1 MSRIAKVERKT
12 KETEVFVEIDLDGKG
27 AVQINTGIGFFDH
40 MLRLFARHGLFN
52 LRVIAKGDL
61 EVDAHHTVEDIGIV
75 FGQALLKA
83 LGDKE
88 SIKRYGNSYVPMDE
102 TLARTVL
109 DLGGRPFVVYDVP
122 VTKEKVG
129 EMDPQLAEEFFRAVA
144 FNAGM
149 NLHIKVFYGAN
160 NHHILEAVFK
170 SFARALDEATLKDPR
185 IEGVLSTKGIL

>member
-109 DLGGRPFVVYDVP
+109 DFGGRPFVVYDVP

>member
-12 KETEVFVEIDLDGKG
+12 KETEIFVEIDLDGKG

-40 MLRLFARHGLFN
+40 MLELFARHGLFN

-88 SIKRYGNSYVPMDE
+88 SIKRYGTSYVPMDE

-160 NHHILEAVFK
+160 DHHILEAVFK

-185 IEGVLSTKGIL
+185 IEGVMSTKGIL

>member
-1 MSRIAKVERKT
+1 
-12 KETEVFVEIDLDGKG
+12 
-27 AVQINTGIGFFDH
+27 
-40 MLRLFARHGLFN
+40 MLELFARHGLFN

-129 EMDPQLAEEFFRAVA
+129 EMDPQLAERSFQGVA

-149 NLHIKVFYGAN
+149 NLHIS
-160 NHHILEAVFK
+160 ILWCKQSPYF
-170 SFARALDEATLKDPR
+170 
-185 IEGVLSTKGIL
+185 